1 MGTTLHTL
9 APNPGANRP
18 KKRLGRGHGSGTH
31 KTSGKGTKGQ
41 KARTGHHGIPKPGFE
56 GGQTA
61 MARRL
66 PKRGFNN
73 RFRKD
78 VFAVNLG
85 DISARF
91 KKGGAVGIE
100 QLKEVGLVPR
110 SAKLVKILGDLH
122 EGQSLPGGLNVTA
135 HYISASAKAK
145 LEEGKGSFSAV
156 AQRTPHSVKQAEQA
170 KQESAAKKAAKKA
183 PAAKKSAAK

>member
-18 KKRLGRGHGSGTH
+18 KKRLGRGHGSGLH

-41 KARTGHHGIPKPGFE
+41 RARTGHHGIPKPGFE

-66 PKRGFNN
+66 PKRGFTNW
-73 RFRKD
+73 RFKKE

-85 DISARF
+85 DVAQRF
-91 KKGGAVGIE
+91 DAGEVTIE
-100 QLKEVGLVPR
+100 GLKDKGLVPR
-110 SAKLVKILGDLH
+110 SAELVKILGD
-122 EGQSLPGGLNVTA
+122 GD
-135 HYISASAKAK
+135 
-145 LEEGKGSFSAV
+145 F
-156 AQRTPHSVKQAEQA
+156 
-170 KQESAAKKAAKKA
+170 AKKL
-183 PAAKKSAAK
+183 

>member
-31 KTSGKGTKGQ
+31 KTSGKGQKGQ

-66 PKRGFNN
+66 PKRGFTNW
-73 RFRKD
+73 RFTKD
-78 VFAVNLG
+78 VSAGNLG
-85 DISARF
+85 DIDLRF
-91 KKGGAVGIE
+91 EAGEVTIE
-100 QLKEVGLVPR
+100 ALKEKGLVPR
-110 SAKLVKILGDLH
+110 AAQLVKILG
-122 EGQSLPGGLNVTA
+122 
-135 HYISASAKAK
+135 
-145 LEEGKGSFSAV
+145 
-156 AQRTPHSVKQAEQA
+156 
-170 KQESAAKKAAKKA
+170 
-183 PAAKKSAAK
+183 

>member
-1 MGTTLHTL
+1 MGTSLHTL

-18 KKRLGRGHGSGTH
+18 KKRLGRGHGSGLH

-73 RFRKD
+73 PFRRE

-85 DISARF
+85 DIASRF
-91 KKGGAVGIE
+91 PDTGSVVGLE
-100 QLKEVGLVPR
+100 QLKSAGLVPR
-110 SAKLVKILGDLH
+110 SAKLVKVLG
-122 EGQSLPGGLNVTA
+122 SLRDGLVIPQKMTVGA
-135 HYISASAKAK
+135 HFISASAREK
-145 LEEGKGSFSAV
+145 LIAAMGSFQEIAVRVSSAD
-156 AQRTPHSVKQAEQA
+156 VK
-170 KQESAAKKAAKKA
+170 
-183 PAAKKSAAK
+183 